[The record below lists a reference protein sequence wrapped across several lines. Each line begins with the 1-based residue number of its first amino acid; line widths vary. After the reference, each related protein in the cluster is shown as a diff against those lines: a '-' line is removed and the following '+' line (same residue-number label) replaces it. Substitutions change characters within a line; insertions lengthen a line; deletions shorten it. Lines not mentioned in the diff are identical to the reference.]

1 LERSQTPKGKRARD
15 RILIAAEKL
24 IAERGF
30 YGTSMRDI
38 AGAARLPLAT
48 TVYHFAKKEQ
58 LYAAI
63 LGEIAAALDARLQA
77 AMNERYEHYEHHEHG
92 SARAASVPSTTPPT
106 ASPTTLRTASPTT
119 SRTTSPTSSST
130 RSPTTSPTAPIAT
143 AATTAPTTA
152 IDALAVALL
161 RWAAEEPGRV
171 KLLLRELLDNSARVA
186 KATRLPLAGFL
197 ERASALVAARGVPQP
212 EVVVLHLVGAISY
225 FVAAWPTVERI
236 VGAPRANQITAAYE
250 REVISLAR
258 RMVETSVLDL
268 PAKRR
273 TRARG
278 AA

>member
-1 LERSQTPKGKRARD
+1 MHVDVTRARARFGTIVLFLWYSRTVLERSQTPKGKRARD
-15 RILIAAEKL
+15 RILIAAERL

-38 AGAARLPLAT
+38 ASAARLPLAT

-58 LYAAI
+58 LYASI
-63 LGEIAAALDARLQA
+63 LGDIAAALDTRLQA
-77 AMNERYEHYEHHEHG
+77 AMFERYERDIEH
-92 SARAASVPSTTPPT
+92 TTN
-106 ASPTTLRTASPTT
+106 ATT
-119 SRTTSPTSSST
+119 
-130 RSPTTSPTAPIAT
+130 AT
-143 AATTAPTTA
+143 AATTA

-186 KATRLPLAGFL
+186 KATRLPLAAFL
-197 ERASALVAARGVPQP
+197 ERASALVAARGVAQP
-212 EVVVLHLVGAISY
+212 EVVVLHLVGAISF

-236 VGAPRANQITAAYE
+236 VGPPRAKQISAAYE

-258 RMVETSVLDL
+258 RMVDTGEPGVAAV
-268 PAKRR
+268 PAAAKRR
-273 TRARG
+273 TRVRG

>member
-1 LERSQTPKGKRARD
+1 
-15 RILIAAEKL
+15 
-24 IAERGF
+24 
-30 YGTSMRDI
+30 MRDI
-38 AGAARLPLAT
+38 ASAARLPLAT

-63 LGEIAAALDARLQA
+63 LGDIAAALDARLQA
-77 AMNERYEHYEHHEHG
+77 AMFERYERDSE
-92 SARAASVPSTTPPT
+92 A
-106 ASPTTLRTASPTT
+106 
-119 SRTTSPTSSST
+119 TSSAVT
-130 RSPTTSPTAPIAT
+130 WRSRGTSTAP
-143 AATTAPTTA
+143 TA

-186 KATRLPLAGFL
+186 KATRLPLAAFL
-197 ERASALVAARGVPQP
+197 ERASALVAARGVAQP

-236 VGAPRANQITAAYE
+236 VGPPRAKQISAAYE

-258 RMVETSVLDL
+258 RMVDTGEPGVAAV
-268 PAKRR
+268 PAAKRR
-273 TRARG
+273 TRVRG

>member
-1 LERSQTPKGKRARD
+1 MERSQTPKGKRARD
-15 RILIAAEKL
+15 RILIAAERL

-38 AGAARLPLAT
+38 ASAARLPLAT

-63 LGEIAAALDARLQA
+63 LGDIAAALDARLQA
-77 AMNERYEHYEHHEHG
+77 AMFERYERDTE
-92 SARAASVPSTTPPT
+92 
-106 ASPTTLRTASPTT
+106 
-119 SRTTSPTSSST
+119 
-130 RSPTTSPTAPIAT
+130 RSTAP
-143 AATTAPTTA
+143 TA

-186 KATRLPLAGFL
+186 KATRLPLAAFL
-197 ERASALVAARGVPQP
+197 ERASALVAARGVAQP

-236 VGAPRANQITAAYE
+236 VGAPRAKQISAAYE

-258 RMVETSVLDL
+258 RMVDTGEPGVAAV
-268 PAKRR
+268 PAAKRR
-273 TRARG
+273 TRVRG